1 MTQTTPNYPQTRHG
15 FTLTE
20 LAIVLAIMGT
30 ILGAIWGAVSSTQKA
45 RKLSRA
51 EQQITSTL
59 LALTTNLNQ
68 NIGYFTPYP
77 WGGADLTSV
86 AINAGFFPLEM
97 ISTCWGNPCALSP
110 WGGRVLL
117 KLESTNT
124 GSGGWFDD
132 IDYRI
137 LATPTDTCLKLGILY
152 KTKLLGFGNFSSGG
166 TASPIWGT
174 SLRTATTAQLQA
186 ACINSDI
193 NGLELRFWY
202 PLRQ

>member
-1 MTQTTPNYPQTRHG
+1 MPRYYHGGFMTQTTPNYPQTRHG

-77 WGGADLTSV
+77 WGGRRPHLCGNKRW
-86 AINAGFFPLEM
+86 IFFP
-97 ISTCWGNPCALSP
+97 
-110 WGGRVLL
+110 
-117 KLESTNT
+117 
-124 GSGGWFDD
+124 
-132 IDYRI
+132 
-137 LATPTDTCLKLGILY
+137 
-152 KTKLLGFGNFSSGG
+152 
-166 TASPIWGT
+166 
-174 SLRTATTAQLQA
+174 
-186 ACINSDI
+186 
-193 NGLELRFWY
+193 
-202 PLRQ
+202 